1 MQSSARLPALPRR
14 LCPSPTTAGILLGSD
29 PRHVAVARRWAARSS
44 RARPGLADRI
54 SLAAS
59 ELVTNAQRHSAS
71 GGTGG
76 TVRVELLRTRLH
88 LELRVTDNGPRPG
101 HDIDFPRVTDPAD
114 PLRIGGH
121 GLRLVESLSMY
132 WDWLGH
138 AGGPLTVRAM
148 FPPS

>member
-1 MQSSARLPALPRR
+1 
-14 LCPSPTTAGILLGSD
+14 
-29 PRHVAVARRWAARSS
+29 VAVARRWAAQAS
-44 RARPGLADRI
+44 RARPHLADRI
-54 SLAAS
+54 RVVAS

-71 GGTGG
+71 GDPDG
-76 TVRVELLRTRLH
+76 TVRVELVRTRLH

-101 HDIDFPRVTDPAD
+101 PDIDFPHIPCPD
-114 PLRIGGH
+114 PLRVGGN